1 MSDEPSTPIQAL
13 VIDDSEEIR
22 NVIRLAFART
32 ADFEV
37 VAEASSGETGV
48 AAAAT
53 HHPGLILLDIA
64 MPDMDGLQALP
75 LIRSSCP
82 DSTIVMLSGFSEQD
96 AALSA
101 IENGAHGFIR
111 KGVSVSDLLKQLRE
125 ITELRSTRRN
135 RAHGR

>member
-1 MSDEPSTPIQAL
+1 MSEEPSTPIRAL

-22 NVIRLAFART
+22 DVIRLAFDRT

-53 HHPGLILLDIA
+53 HHPGLVLLDIA

-82 DSTIVMLSGFSEQD
+82 DSTVVMLSGFSEQD
-96 AALSA
+96 AALIA

-111 KGVSVSDLLKQLRE
+111 KGVSVPDLLDQLRD
-125 ITELRSTRRN
+125 IVELRRQRRD
-135 RAHGR
+135 RAHDR